1 MTTTFGVELEH
12 ASPLSHTVL
21 ADVMTRAGLRAV
33 TAGYSGRA
41 YDRWQVKS
49 DVTIPTNATARTQ
62 AEVVSPVL
70 TWGDADSLA
79 QLATACQVAADAGG
93 RILRPRGSSSAGL
106 HVHVS
111 FQDLTPAQLAA
122 WGRIWQAQQPTT
134 DSLVRSGRESGGANA
149 RWCAVLSRQAWDRF
163 CTAAGSGNRHGVAS
177 SAGGHHLAVN
187 TQWFAERGTIEI
199 RQRDGSLSFKKIVGW
214 VAYIIATKEHAR
226 SGVPFTGSQDYLT
239 FLEDHGF
246 ITAEHRAWA
255 ERRTDGGEAPATAHA
270 EQVTSAAQQRLAR
283 LRSLQGI

>member
-1 MTTTFGVELEH
+1 MTTFGVELEH
-12 ASPLSHTVL
+12 ASPLSHSAL
-21 ADVMTRAGLRAV
+21 ADALSGAGLRAV

-49 DVTIPTNATARTQ
+49 DVTIPTNASARTQ
-62 AEVVSPVL
+62 AEIVSPVL

-79 QLATACQVAADAGG
+79 QLATACQVARDAGG
-93 RILRPRGSSSAGL
+93 RVLRPRGGSSAGL

-122 WGRIWQAQQPTT
+122 WGRIWQGQQATT
-134 DSLVRSGRESGGANA
+134 DSLVRSGREAGGPNA
-149 RWCAVLSRQAWDRF
+149 RWCAVLTRSAWDRF
-163 CTAAGSGNRHGVAS
+163 CTAAGSGDRYGVTDAAS
-177 SAGGHHLAVN
+177 GHHLAVN
-187 TQWFAERGTIEI
+187 TQWFRERGTIEI

-214 VAYIIATKEHAR
+214 VAYIMATKEHAR
-226 SGVPFTGSQDYLT
+226 SGLAYTGGQDYLS

-246 ITAEHRAWA
+246 ITSEHRAWA
-255 ERRTDGGEAPATAHA
+255 ERRTDGGSAPATVHA
-270 EQVTSAAQQRLAR
+270 QQVTNAAQQRLAR

>member
-1 MTTTFGVELEH
+1 MSTTFGVELEH
-12 ASPLSHTVL
+12 ASPLSHGDL
-21 ADVMTRAGLRAV
+21 AGALRVAGLSAV

-41 YDRWQVKS
+41 YDRWQVKA
-49 DVTIPTNATARTQ
+49 DATIPTSATARYQ
-62 AEVVSPVL
+62 AEIVSPVM
-70 TWGDADSLA
+70 TWGDAASLE

-93 RILRPRGSSSAGL
+93 RILRPRGGSSAGL

-122 WGRIWQAQQPTT
+122 WGRIWQGQQATT
-134 DSLVRSGRESGGANA
+134 DTLVRSGREAGGSNA

-163 CTAAGSGNRHGVAS
+163 CTAAATGDRYGVTDAAS
-177 SAGGHHLAVN
+177 GHHLAVN
-187 TQWFAERGTIEI
+187 TQWFRERGTVEI

-226 SGVPFTGSQDYLT
+226 SGAVFSGQSDYLAW
-239 FLEDHGF
+239 LEDMGF

-255 ERRTDGGEAPATAHA
+255 ERRVDGGAAPATVHA
-270 EQVTSAAQQRLAR
+270 QQVTSAAQQRLAR